1 MFVFLN
7 ISILNCANILI
18 LLICINQSTA
28 GTMCTSKK
36 LMIRLI
42 IGAWCLL
49 AFVLVTAY
57 QSVLVSFIMAPGIEP
72 PLIKSLSDLV
82 VKEHIHISV
91 DKGKAFDMFLSV
103 TFFNLFLHLK
113 AINLYF
119 SLFLIG

>member
-1 MFVFLN
+1 
-7 ISILNCANILI
+7 
-18 LLICINQSTA
+18 
-28 GTMCTSKK
+28 MCTSKK